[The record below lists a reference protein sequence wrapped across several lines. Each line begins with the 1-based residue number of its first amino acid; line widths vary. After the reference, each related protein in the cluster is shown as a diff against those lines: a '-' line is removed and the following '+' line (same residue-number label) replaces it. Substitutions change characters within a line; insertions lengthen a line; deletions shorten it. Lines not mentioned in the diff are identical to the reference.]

1 MAVAQP
7 APQPAPQGSLQQRF
21 DMATAAYDKNDCA
34 TALPLLDALAADPHV
49 KPTSVAAAVI
59 MAHRGACLVRTGE
72 TDRGEPLLV
81 AGLAAMRP
89 HASDLALDVADA
101 ENTLG
106 ALAAT
111 RWDHDGALAHF
122 DAALALQKD
131 GARSVTLQRIALLT
145 AFDGDNRAIDAAN
158 EGLRLE
164 SAKPAPDKGMLA
176 QWHLLLGRAM
186 LNRGQVKAGQAE
198 LEAALKLTGGMRSQ
212 ISQFDA
218 GLRQDLAQAALLAK
232 QTEDARRYMAYSGAG
247 HAGSASF
254 GSAARMDSPDCGPET
269 GLSPDD
275 VGVVQLVIGESGD
288 VLATQ
293 TVYSTGNYAKASAF
307 SRAAA
312 DWHWKPEDAAKM
324 PAFFRATARVELRC
338 SRGTG
343 GLTPDAPL
351 KEAIAAWAQQA
362 RLALPMG
369 QDGWSPWLAA
379 AESARQGGKTAAE
392 LAARVMLAEADLRPD
407 AEQLASIDRGLVVAQ
422 DASLPPAVR
431 NAARVLLTAH
441 RVDIITSAKQSS
453 RVTLRDTRSYPAL
466 QALAT
471 EPAIAADP
479 LARNASML
487 LALPRRPLPADQA
500 NATAVLQRVAAD
512 ADLPAHHP
520 LRQFALLR
528 LANQAASQ
536 GQLDEAQRLFA
547 QTGLTQE
554 QCALIGP
561 KPALTAINTG
571 STAFPMDAA
580 RWGFEGWVRS
590 EYDILADGHTAGLR
604 AVASYPPFVFD
615 DAAHS
620 MLAKAR
626 YQASYRPENG
636 AACSANRE
644 TIRFNIPGNTM
655 VAKEIKKKS

>member
-1 MAVAQP
+1 
-7 APQPAPQGSLQQRF
+7 
-21 DMATAAYDKNDCA
+21 
-34 TALPLLDALAADPHV
+34 
-49 KPTSVAAAVI
+49 
-59 MAHRGACLVRTGE
+59 
-72 TDRGEPLLV
+72 
-81 AGLAAMRP
+81 
-89 HASDLALDVADA
+89 
-101 ENTLG
+101 
-106 ALAAT
+106 
-111 RWDHDGALAHF
+111 
-122 DAALALQKD
+122 
-131 GARSVTLQRIALLT
+131 
-145 AFDGDNRAIDAAN
+145 
-158 EGLRLE
+158 
-164 SAKPAPDKGMLA
+164 
-176 QWHLLLGRAM
+176 
-186 LNRGQVKAGQAE
+186 
-198 LEAALKLTGGMRSQ
+198 
-212 ISQFDA
+212 
-218 GLRQDLAQAALLAK
+218 
-232 QTEDARRYMAYSGAG
+232 
-247 HAGSASF
+247 
-254 GSAARMDSPDCGPET
+254 
-269 GLSPDD
+269 

-293 TVYSTGNYAKASAF
+293 TVYSTGT
-307 SRAAA
+307 
-312 DWHWKPEDAAKM
+312 M
-324 PAFFRATARVELRC
+324 PRPAPFPARRPIGTG
-338 SRGTG
+338 SRGRGQDACVLSRHRAGGTALQPG
-343 GLTPDAPL
+343 HRGLTPDAPL

-362 RLALPMG
+362 GLALPMG

-422 DASLPPAVR
+422 DASLPRPCATPRGFCSRPTAWTSSPPPGSPAASPCAIPAAIPRCRRWPRSRRLPPIRWRATPACCSPCRAVR
-431 NAARVLLTAH
+431 CRPT
-441 RVDIITSAKQSS
+441 RPMPRPCCSAWPPTRTCPPTIRCASS
-453 RVTLRDTRSYPAL
+453 PCCAWPTR
-466 QALAT
+466 
-471 EPAIAADP
+471 
-479 LARNASML
+479 
-487 LALPRRPLPADQA
+487 
-500 NATAVLQRVAAD
+500 
-512 ADLPAHHP
+512 
-520 LRQFALLR
+520 
-528 LANQAASQ
+528 ASQ